1 MDDQTNIELIQI
13 KDRILKN
20 TNDIYSLNLWKKE
33 VIARLDQGIENRTR
47 AFGKIEVLERQ
58 VSILK
63 DLLDRYFTLE
73 INTIGENHGKKE
85 RRKM

>member
-1 MDDQTNIELIQI
+1 MVNQEEFNANIVKRLEDLEDFQE
-13 KDRILKN
+13 RTLVR
-20 TNDIYSLNLWKKE
+20 LN
-33 VIARLDQGIENRTR
+33 QGIENRTR
-47 AFGKIEVLERQ
+47 AFKKIEVLERQ

>member
-13 KDRILKN
+13 KDKILKN
-20 TNDIYSLNLWKKE
+20 TNDIYALNLWKKE
-33 VIARLDQGIENRTR
+33 VIARLDQGIENRTK
-47 AFGKIEVLERQ
+47 AFERIEVLEKQ

-73 INTIGENHGKKE
+73 INEIEKSHGK
-85 RRKM
+85 RK

>member
-13 KDRILKN
+13 KDKILKN

-33 VIARLDQGIENRTR
+33 VIARLDQGIENRTI
-47 AFGKIEVLERQ
+47 AFEKIEVLEKQ

-73 INTIGENHGKKE
+73 INEIEKSHGQ
-85 RRKM
+85 RKM

>member
-13 KDRILKN
+13 KDKILKN
-20 TNDIYSLNLWKKE
+20 TNDIYALNLWKKE
-33 VIARLDQGIENRTR
+33 VIARLDQGIENRTK
-47 AFGKIEVLERQ
+47 AFERIEVLEKQ

-73 INTIGENHGKKE
+73 INEIEKSHGK
-85 RRKM
+85 RKV